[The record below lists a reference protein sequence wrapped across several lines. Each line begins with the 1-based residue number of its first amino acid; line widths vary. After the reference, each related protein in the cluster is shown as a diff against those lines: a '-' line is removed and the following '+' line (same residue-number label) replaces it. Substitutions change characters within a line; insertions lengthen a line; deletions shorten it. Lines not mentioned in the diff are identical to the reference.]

1 MTATFPESVISDG
14 SVSVLWVPTLADQDE
29 PTLAELNAGSVLDI
43 TCYLTDA
50 GWQPNLTE
58 DAATDNRLCSRQ
70 NFQKAG
76 RQTYAMP
83 LIYVSNP
90 AEFHDLVEIPAVG
103 AAVRAAADRR
113 AASNRAV

>member
-29 PTLAELNAGSVLDI
+29 PTLVELNDPAVLDI

-70 NFQKAG
+70 NFQGPG
-76 RQTYAMP
+76 RQTYALP

-90 AEFHDLVEIPAVG
+90 ANPSEDE
-103 AAVRAAADRR
+103 AALTLLEG
-113 AASNRAV
+113 STG